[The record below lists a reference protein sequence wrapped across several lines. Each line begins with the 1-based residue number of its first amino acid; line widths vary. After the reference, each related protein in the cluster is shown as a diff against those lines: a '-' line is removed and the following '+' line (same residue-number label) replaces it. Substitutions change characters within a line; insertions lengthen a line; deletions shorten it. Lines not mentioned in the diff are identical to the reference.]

1 MNAWIYPTADV
12 IQVFDQL
19 EKLYKKIYVLI
30 LEEKVYD
37 HLSQRFM
44 GWFNGT
50 YKLLPAV
57 DISKKRGSKKKSQIK
72 EEVYISHIWQVFTYK
87 VRNVS

>member
-1 MNAWIYPTADV
+1 M
-12 IQVFDQL
+12 
-19 EKLYKKIYVLI
+19 EKT
-30 LEEKVYD
+30 YD
-37 HLSQRFM
+37 HLSFM

-50 YKLLPAV
+50 YKLLPV
-57 DISKKRGSKKKSQIK
+57 IGISKKRGSKEKSQTK